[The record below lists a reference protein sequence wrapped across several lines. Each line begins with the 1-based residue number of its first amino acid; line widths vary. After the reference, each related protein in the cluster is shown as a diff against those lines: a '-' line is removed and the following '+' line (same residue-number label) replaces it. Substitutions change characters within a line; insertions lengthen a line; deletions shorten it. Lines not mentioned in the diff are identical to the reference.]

1 MSASS
6 KATKMVDIV
15 WTLPEGKELES
26 FRLEY
31 GGKVKT
37 VGEKDQV
44 SEVAFKKLSAKG
56 LCKKSTAT
64 KSTTEA

>member
-1 MSASS
+1 MSTSS
-6 KATKMVDIV
+6 KPSKLVDIV
-15 WTLPEGKELES
+15 WTLPEGKALES

-31 GGKVKT
+31 WGEVKS

-56 LCKKSTAT
+56 LCKKVAAT
-64 KSTTEA
+64 SK

>member
-1 MSASS
+1 MSTQS
-6 KATKMVDIV
+6 KASKLVDIV

-31 GGKVKT
+31 GGELKT

-44 SEVAFKKLSAKG
+44 TEVAFKKLSAKG
-56 LCKKSTAT
+56 LYKKAP
-64 KSTTEA
+64 

>member
-1 MSASS
+1 MSTSS

-15 WTLPEGKELES
+15 WTLPEGKELER

-31 GGKVKT
+31 GGELKI

-56 LCKKSTAT
+56 LCEEARKSIGNN
-64 KSTTEA
+64 K